1 MVRTIS
7 RKLPKRCN
15 ICQENTTQSHP
26 FLISPQRVIL
36 PDLAGWLLGMESGG
50 AFSPLMAGLVI
61 PDSFV
66 GLMFDSDIP
75 KESTGLGKDK
85 M

>member
-1 MVRTIS
+1 LMV
-7 RKLPKRCN
+7 
-15 ICQENTTQSHP
+15 
-26 FLISPQRVIL
+26 
-36 PDLAGWLLGMESGG
+36 
-50 AFSPLMAGLVI
+50 GLVI

-66 GLMFDSDIP
+66 GLMFDSDIL